1 MLANILHLSIQFLK
15 STQHLR
21 RYFPR
26 RLHIS
31 ILSHKDGHNEML
43 SMREVDEILIIV
55 KVNRCYL
62 RIRFSLNVR
71 IYTFSRLLFV
81 WLSALM
87 SNVVVWMNF

>member
-1 MLANILHLSIQFLK
+1 
-15 STQHLR
+15 
-21 RYFPR
+21 
-26 RLHIS
+26 
-31 ILSHKDGHNEML
+31 ML

-71 IYTFSRLLFV
+71 IYTFSRLLLV